1 MLDIAVSTNRA
12 SSSLLTSRPEV
23 LSILSSVGRD
33 TPRSCAVFVFVC
45 FIPSYYLLISLVALF
60 LKQSGVVPCTPSCCS
75 TSILGLALH
84 IRNRGTSS

>member
-1 MLDIAVSTNRA
+1 MKKQDVPFSKTDEQFFLDW
-12 SSSLLTSRPEV
+12 E
-23 LSILSSVGRD
+23 
-33 TPRSCAVFVFVC
+33 CAVFVFVC

-75 TSILGLALH
+75 TSILVLAYY